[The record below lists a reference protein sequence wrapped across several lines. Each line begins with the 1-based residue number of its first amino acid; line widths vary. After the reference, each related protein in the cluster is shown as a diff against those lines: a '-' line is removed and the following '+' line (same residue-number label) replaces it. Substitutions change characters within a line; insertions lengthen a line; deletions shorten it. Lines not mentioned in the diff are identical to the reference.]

1 MLRFDTSYWVLK
13 EAGNFGED
21 HHYYEAD
28 FNGVVERKSAYI
40 KKDTILSEKL
50 KDSLPV
56 SGLLF
61 ILFFVIIVIF
71 LIYNCFFKFC

>member
-1 MLRFDTSYWVLK
+1 MIFYKLRFDTSYWVLK
-13 EAGNFGED
+13 EAGKFGAE

-50 KDSLPV
+50 TDSVPV
-56 SGLLF
+56 SGSNF
-61 ILFFVIIVIF
+61 SFHV
-71 LIYNCFFKFC
+71 FKE